1 MRAASKK
8 AIICDGLY
16 YRDGDAPVSAPA
28 GEYAMRLAGDARVR
42 FLCSNRRAAFSLS
55 LDAVLQH
62 VREGRLIIV

>member
-8 AIICDGLY
+8 AIV
-16 YRDGDAPVSAPA
+16 RDGVYYGAEDGPAPAPA

-42 FLCSNRRAAFSLS
+42 FDCSNRRAAFSLS

-62 VREGRLIIV
+62 VREGRLLIV